1 MRNSLP
7 HLFIVD
13 DDESVRRS
21 LSRLARAAG
30 FSSQAFSSA
39 REFLEHVPFDSEGC
53 LILDV
58 RMPEM
63 SGLELQDV
71 LMARRSPLSIIF
83 MSAIDNP
90 EDRERA
96 MKEGALGFLRKP
108 FSEGDL
114 MNLIR
119 ASAMDE

>member
-1 MRNSLP
+1 MTYSFP

-30 FSSQAFSSA
+30 FTSQAFSSA
-39 REFLEHVPFDSEGC
+39 REFLEQVSPDSEGC

-63 SGLELQDV
+63 SGLDLQDV
-71 LMARRSPLSIIF
+71 LVARKSPLSIIF
-83 MSAIDNP
+83 ISAIDNP

-96 MKEGALGFLRKP
+96 MKAGALGFLRKP
-108 FSEGDL
+108 FSEDEL
-114 MNLIR
+114 MNLIQ
-119 ASAMDE
+119 AVGV